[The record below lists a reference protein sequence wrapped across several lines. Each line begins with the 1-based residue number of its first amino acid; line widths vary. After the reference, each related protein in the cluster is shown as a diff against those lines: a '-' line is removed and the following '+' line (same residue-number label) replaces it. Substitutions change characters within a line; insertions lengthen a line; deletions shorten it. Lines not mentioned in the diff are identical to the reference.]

1 MRYLLCTILS
11 LVALNT
17 LATNTIK
24 NSVVTDVTIYRSYA
38 KETRIGSIQVPEGNS
53 EVVITN
59 ITQHIDE
66 NSIQVGCRSD
76 IKLLSVST
84 RLNYIVDEHGINPNK
99 IKVWQDSIKLLD
111 KKSRFMAKQKEA
123 YETELSI
130 LNANTKLGSEH
141 EGLKAAHLKELLD
154 LNRSKQAELKK
165 LIFDNEEYNEYR
177 NLMATLQNQVNQHS
191 TNAMGKPVR
200 EIVLKLFSNSENNT
214 SFKVSYLV
222 TTAGWTPTYELRCE
236 NTNKPLMINCRA
248 KITQN
253 TGFDWK
259 NARIK
264 LSTANPTQNH
274 NRPILY
280 PLFVD
285 FMQPDYYQAKLKKT
299 TGYGED
305 YVAKEAPA
313 VQMMSNMAYGKSNEE
328 FKDGM
333 KLDEKAVTVTEG
345 DMMVEYELEQ
355 KQDIES
361 DGKEHIVAIQEIALP
376 ATYNYHTVP
385 KLDNGVFLL
394 ARVTDWGKY
403 NLLAGEATLFFD
415 DMYIGKSYLN
425 PHVST
430 DTLLISLGRDEK
442 INVKRTK
449 LLELCSTKK
458 FSSKK
463 KEVKAYETMIKN
475 NKNIPIEI
483 ELLDQIPLARH
494 TDIEVE
500 LEEAE
505 GAEITKEYGKV
516 LWKLKL
522 QPGETRKVKIVYSIK
537 FPDDKRVVEKN

>member
-1 MRYLLCTILS
+1 MLS
-11 LVALNT
+11 LLALNT

-165 LIFDNEEYNEYR
+165 LIFDIDEEYNEYR
-177 NLMATLQNQVNQHS
+177 NMMATLQNQVNQHS
-191 TNAMGKPVR
+191 TNAIGKPVR

-259 NARIK
+259 NVRIK

-361 DGKEHIVAIQEIALP
+361 DGKEHIVAIQEITLP

-430 DTLLISLGRDEK
+430 DTLFISLGRDEK